1 MNRPTPAPATSRTG
15 RSAPIRARVSVPRLL
30 MTLLLA
36 LACAG
41 LAPRAA
47 AQCVMCKES
56 VYSQSDPSRNNAL
69 GAAFNDSV
77 YFMLAVPALLIGGL
91 ALVIALNV
99 RARARHE
106 AAIATSSSDAASPP
120 VAPPPDR

>member
-1 MNRPTPAPATSRTG
+1 MPA
-15 RSAPIRARVSVPRLL
+15 RARVAAPRLL
-30 MTLLLA
+30 LALLFS

-47 AQCVMCKES
+47 AQCAMCKDG
-56 VYSQSDPSRNNAL
+56 VYSQTDPSNNHAL

-77 YFMLAVPALLIGGL
+77 FIMLSVLVLLIGGL

-106 AAIATSSSDAASPP
+106 AAVAASSSGTASPP